1 MKITKVVVGL
11 LEENCY
17 VLEKDKQVIVVDPGD
32 EYERI
37 KKVIGRKKVAGV
49 LITHNHFDHVG
60 ALEEFDPNLVYKYD
74 NLEEGEHTIGPFNFE
89 VIYTPGHT
97 KDSVS
102 YYFKEDNILFDG
114 DFVFCLGIGR
124 CDLDDGDYKEMM
136 HSIEKIKKYPKDMI
150 ICPGHGNH
158 TTLEYEMER
167 SLYFK
172 RGIMNKVV
180 ELLIKNNKTISTMES
195 CTGGALV
202 NAITNIPGASEV
214 LKFSAVTYSNEY
226 KIKLGVDSKIID
238 KYTVYSIETADEMSK
253 VISNYTN
260 SNYGVGI
267 TGKLSRPD
275 INNPYGEDNL
285 VFISIYNKDNN
296 KYYHKEIKVDKIT
309 REENKNIVIEEIITM
324 LINIIN

>member
-1 MKITKVVVGL
+1 
-11 LEENCY
+11 
-17 VLEKDKQVIVVDPGD
+17 
-32 EYERI
+32 
-37 KKVIGRKKVAGV
+37 
-49 LITHNHFDHVG
+49 
-60 ALEEFDPNLVYKYD
+60 
-74 NLEEGEHTIGPFNFE
+74 
-89 VIYTPGHT
+89 
-97 KDSVS
+97 
-102 YYFKEDNILFDG
+102 
-114 DFVFCLGIGR
+114 
-124 CDLDDGDYKEMM
+124 
-136 HSIEKIKKYPKDMI
+136 
-150 ICPGHGNH
+150 
-158 TTLEYEMER
+158 
-167 SLYFK
+167 
-172 RGIMNKVV
+172 MNKVV

-202 NAITNIPGASEV
+202 NAITNILGASEV
-214 LKFSAVTYSNEY
+214 LKFSAITYSNEY

-296 KYYHKEIKVDKIT
+296 KYHHKEIKVDKIT